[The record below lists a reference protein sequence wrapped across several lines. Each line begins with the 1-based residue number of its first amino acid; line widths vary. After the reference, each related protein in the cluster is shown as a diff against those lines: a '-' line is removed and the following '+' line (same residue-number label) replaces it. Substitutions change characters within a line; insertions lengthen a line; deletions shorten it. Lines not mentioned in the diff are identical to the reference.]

1 MTRDARI
8 EGRRQ
13 TLIRALVLV
22 VPPTLGLAGIL
33 AIVVLQPGYPRDVA
47 IGVALFLVV
56 WFWFRALGR
65 HLGAD

>member
-1 MTRDARI
+1 MRVDARD
-8 EGRRQ
+8 EGWLR
-13 TLIRALVLV
+13 TLLGGLVLFG
-22 VPPTLGLAGIL
+22 PPVLGLAGIL

-65 HLGAD
+65 HLDPD